1 MFTETLVGLMEHNG
15 PAFPSYRQRIQQEVN
30 SVRLENVYQASNV
43 CRIQKRQRLNLLS
56 GRVGY
61 DKCHWQGQMVSRREL
76 RVGRDQSQLGFLEEK
91 AFVMGPG
98 CTDCQGR
105 G

>member
-1 MFTETLVGLMEHNG
+1 MINATG
-15 PAFPSYRQRIQQEVN
+15 
-30 SVRLENVYQASNV
+30 
-43 CRIQKRQRLNLLS
+43 K
-56 GRVGY
+56 
-61 DKCHWQGQMVSRREL
+61 GQMVSCREL